1 MPAQRQTDRPAMAP
15 LLRTLPD
22 VVSFP
27 FVSLSL
33 SCAPFAG
40 FVKDRRLLIEPNVF
54 ETPAVEDTA
63 DHRRQAPHPRL
74 PAGRLAVVSD
84 DRPGSVLLQ
93 FLVDLPHQLLAFF
106 LVGLH
111 RLLVEP
117 LLELTVAVSGKIEL
131 RTARVSPIKLLIGL
145 VDFACV

>member
-1 MPAQRQTDRPAMAP
+1 MAP

-22 VVSFP
+22 VASFP

-40 FVKDRRLLIEPNVF
+40 LVKDSRLLVEPDVF
-54 ETPAVEDTA
+54 HSPSVENAA
-63 DHRRQAPHPRL
+63 DHHRQPLYPRL
-74 PAGRLAVVSD
+74 PAGRLAVVGD

-111 RLLVEP
+111 RLPVEP
-117 LLELTVAVSGKIEL
+117 LLELTVAVSGKVER
-131 RTARVSPIKLLIGL
+131 RTAPVSPVKLLIGL
-145 VDFACV
+145 VDFAGV